1 MQNSMKIVTVSLSS
15 SIKKFK
21 FLIKISSL
29 FLMVISRS
37 TTYVCQ
43 AKRELALF
51 PLLSLSSKNQTD
63 DLQQL
68 LE

>member
-21 FLIKISSL
+21 FLIKISL

-51 PLLSLSSKNQTD
+51 PLLSLSSKNQID